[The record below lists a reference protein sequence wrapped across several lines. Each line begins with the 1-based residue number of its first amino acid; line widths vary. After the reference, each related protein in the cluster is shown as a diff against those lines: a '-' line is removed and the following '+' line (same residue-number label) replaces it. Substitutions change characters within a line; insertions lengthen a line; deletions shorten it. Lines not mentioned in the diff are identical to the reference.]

1 MVKINTNFSKLNASL
16 KQIGAEL
23 NFRYHF
29 NNNKSDI
36 ALRRSKFNSDG
47 TLGKLENLK
56 INYLAGLTFYQNNFV
71 AIYFENLKIDK
82 TFTFHFSKCDDLLKN
97 LEQNEANAILLLP
110 DSEKI
115 DFKRKDLNKI
125 LTPCR
130 SCHENTNWNNFQ
142 KAEDWSR
149 RIIIEQFNIL
159 EFHKQMFS
167 IERELVSD
175 FISPE
180 FLKKL
185 PNDFPRIFETAKSY
199 KKWTCQKCKINVSG
213 MKQLYHAVIIDR
225 TLKRYTPYDFLG
237 VCTGCL
243 KVKYHD
249 MYITPDELDFIN
261 EFRPKVKKMN

>member
-29 NNNKSDI
+29 KNDKSDI
-36 ALRRSKFNSDG
+36 VRTRSKFNSDG

-56 INYLAGLTFYQNNFV
+56 IDYLAGLTFYQNNFV

-82 TFTFHFSKCDDLLKN
+82 THIFHFSNCDDLLNN
-97 LEQNEANAILLLP
+97 LDQNEGSAILLLP
-110 DSEKI
+110 DSEKM
-115 DFKRKDLNKI
+115 DLKRKDVNKI
-125 LTPCR
+125 FTPCR
-130 SCHENTNWNNFQ
+130 SCLENTNWNNFQ

-167 IERELVSD
+167 IQRELVSD
-175 FISPE
+175 FTSSD
-180 FLKKL
+180 FLKTL
-185 PNDFPRIFETAKSY
+185 PSDFPRVFETAKSY

-213 MKQLYHAVIIDR
+213 MKQLYHAVIIDK
-225 TLKRYTPYDFLG
+225 TINRYTPHDFLG

-243 KVKYHD
+243 KVKFHD
-249 MYITPDELDFIN
+249 MYITPEELDFIN
-261 EFRPKVKKMN
+261 EFRPNTNKRI